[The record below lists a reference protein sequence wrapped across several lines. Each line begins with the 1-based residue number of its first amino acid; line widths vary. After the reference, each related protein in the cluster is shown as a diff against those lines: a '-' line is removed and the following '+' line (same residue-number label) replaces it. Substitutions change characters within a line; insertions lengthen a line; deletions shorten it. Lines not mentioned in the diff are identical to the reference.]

1 MVRLLV
7 SAGFDP
13 PQHEEQSTDSGQC
26 ICRQIPYSTGPSL
39 PRMAARS
46 GLKHSGDYLALTVWS
61 ITHPWE
67 VKNGQCV
74 CSLRERETK
83 NGVLD
88 KNSHWQP
95 HWLSTYRHAD
105 RTQQRNKHWA
115 NVHFVICAKLC
126 VCVFVLIY
134 CLKASQH
141 KQIITCILLIALK
154 SEQEKN
160 NLNFQQTDTLKRPI

>member
-105 RTQQRNKHWA
+105 WTQQRNKHWA
-115 NVHFVICAKLC
+115 NVHFVICEKC

-154 SEQEKN
+154 SEQEKKQFE
-160 NLNFQQTDTLKRPI
+160 LSADRHL